1 MSATRL
7 PFGIILFA
15 LAVAL
20 FICSLKAR
28 KSPKAMGKPVSTM
41 IGSLITPVLGNMIII
56 LSSNYYLSLFGCY
69 AYYIGMDFVML
80 ALIRFTAAYCH
91 LKWNSRL
98 RQLAQLVLIL
108 DIISLALNP
117 IFGHAFTV
125 EAIIVEGRDYYRLI
139 PFVGQT
145 IHRVLDYGILAISI
159 LIFIVKLIDSP
170 KIESERYSVIL
181 LTMLLTTVWES
192 AYIFSRAPVDRA
204 MVGFGVFGLLIY
216 FLSLHY
222 RPLRLLDSILAQMVS
237 QLPEAM
243 FFFDSSGQCFWA
255 NEPGIKLAE
264 LDGYNFEPAY
274 LKLRSMFGSEFN
286 INDSDRHTVYS
297 NESKKGYVL
306 QRQVVKDA
314 KGRLIGSF
322 LSVRDNTEEQ
332 DALREEIY
340 KATHD
345 ALTQLHNRAGYN
357 FLLTTLDLSKIY
369 LLVIDVDSFKN
380 INDTYG
386 HEVGD
391 LVLQK
396 VARAI
401 KSNFRTDDY
410 VCRIGGDE
418 FVVLIA
424 NATESQKKT
433 ITSRVTRINKDLADT
448 SDKLPAISVSV
459 GAVMGSEG
467 VEAKELFEKADRA
480 LYERKRN
487 GKNGITFSPTTAY

>member
-1 MSATRL
+1 MKSVRL
-7 PFGIILFA
+7 PFGIILFG

-20 FICSLKAR
+20 FICSLKAL
-28 KSPKAMGKPVSTM
+28 KSPKALGKPVSGM
-41 IGSLITPVLGNMIII
+41 IGSLIPPVIGNMIII
-56 LSSNYYLSLFGCY
+56 LSSNHLLSTFGCY

-91 LKWNSRL
+91 LPWKSYA

-117 IFGHAFTV
+117 FFGHAFTT
-125 EAIIVEGRDYYRLI
+125 EAIMVEGRAYYRLV
-139 PFVGQT
+139 PFIGQT
-145 IHRVLDYGILAISI
+145 IHRVVDYGILAISI
-159 LIFIVKLIDSP
+159 LIFVIKLFRSP
-170 KIESERYSVIL
+170 RIESERYSVIL
-181 LTMLLTTVWES
+181 FTMLFTTAWES
-192 AYIFSRAPVDRA
+192 AYIFSGAPMDRA
-204 MVGFGVFGLLIY
+204 MIGFGVFGLLIY
-216 FLSLHY
+216 YLSLHY

-243 FFFDSSGQCFWA
+243 FFFDSAGQCFWA
-255 NEPGIKLAE
+255 NGPGIKLAE
-264 LDGYNFEPAY
+264 LDGINFEPAY

-306 QRQVVKDA
+306 QRQLAKDDR
-314 KGRLIGSF
+314 GRLIGSF

-332 DALREEIY
+332 DALRQEIY

-357 FLLTTLDLSKIY
+357 FLLTTLDLSKIC
-369 LLVIDVDSFKN
+369 LLVIDVDSFKTV
-380 INDTYG
+380 NDTYG

-391 LVLQK
+391 KVLQK
-396 VARAI
+396 VAQAI

-424 NATESQKKT
+424 NATESQKKI
-433 ITSRVTRINKDLADT
+433 ITNRVNRINKDLANT
-448 SDKLPAISVSV
+448 SDNLPAISVSV
-459 GAVMGSEG
+459 GAVMGSDG
-467 VEAKELFEKADRA
+467 VEAKELFEKADSA